1 MNEHRI
7 AEQIRERGWSRIAV
21 EGQLEQ
27 DIRALFFDIC
37 EYLIIVVNDSSTNL
51 RESSL
56 AAFVDAVRSRDV
68 GASESRLQ
76 SICLELNDRN
86 RELLGKIYDIGTRP
100 MKLMSGNKLFHNPA
114 LWELANQYF
123 TNHEYPTVLTKPHNG
138 ETLHVFPPGDEKR
151 KYNLPIHQD
160 FPYLLQSPRQLSF
173 WLNLT
178 NNLNRSSG
186 GIRIYPFTH
195 KLGVVKTTKNGHG
208 HYEVRSDLY
217 PEITYQ
223 ETVESKSSLFELYA
237 TDSLVWHLSI
247 PNTSNDSVRLTYI
260 FRISDIGAPGRL
272 PYGLDT
278 SGSQGSVFEKYYG
291 EQFSNVDESPSIP
304 ARGRQNLR
312 ETGED

>member
-1 MNEHRI
+1 MNERKI

-37 EYLIIVVNDSSTNL
+37 EYLIILVNDSSTDL
-51 RESSL
+51 RASSL
-56 AAFVDAVRSRDV
+56 VEFVDAVRSRDV
-68 GASESRLQ
+68 VASESRLQ

-123 TNHEYPTVLTKPHNG
+123 TNHEHPTVLTKPHNG
-138 ETLHVFPPGDEKR
+138 ETLHVFPPGDENR

-186 GIRIYPFTH
+186 GIRIYPSTH

-217 PEITYQ
+217 PDITHQ
-223 ETVESKSSLFELYA
+223 DTVESESELFELYA
-237 TDSLVWHLSI
+237 IDSLAWHSSI
-247 PNTSNDSVRLTYI
+247 PNTSSDSVRLTYI

-278 SGSQGSVFEKYYG
+278 SDSQGSVFENYYG
-291 EQFSNVDESPSIP
+291 EQFSKH
-304 ARGRQNLR
+304 R
-312 ETGED
+312 